1 MRPVD
6 WSNFPHAAKVTL
18 SLDRGPVHLS
28 PVASIRNEMVLKS
41 KSTFVAIDFEIASRR
56 PDSAC
61 AVGLAACSHGRVVLS
76 RSYLIRPP
84 SRRFTFTAL
93 HGLSWEQV
101 CEAPS
106 FAELWP
112 TLRPWLDRA
121 TFVAA
126 HNAPFDHD
134 VLRACCARYRL
145 RPPSKRFVC
154 TVELAR
160 AQWGISPT
168 KLPDVC
174 RRLRIP
180 LRHHDPASDALACA
194 QIVLAAE
201 ADGWQFRS
209 SRNR

>member
-1 MRPVD
+1 
-6 WSNFPHAAKVTL
+6 
-18 SLDRGPVHLS
+18 
-28 PVASIRNEMVLKS
+28 MVLKS

-61 AVGLAACSHGRVVLS
+61 AVGLAACNDGRVVLS
-76 RSYLIRPP
+76 SSYLIRPP
-84 SRRFTFTAL
+84 NRRFTFTGL
-93 HGLSWEQV
+93 HGLSWEDV
-101 CEAPS
+101 ADAPS

-112 TLRPWLDRA
+112 TLRSWLDRA

-134 VLRACCARYRL
+134 VLRACFARYGL
-145 RPPSKRFVC
+145 SPPRKRFVC

-160 AQWGISPT
+160 TQWGISPAN
-168 KLPDVC
+168 LPNVC

-194 QIVLAAE
+194 HIVLAAE
-201 ADGWQFRS
+201 AEGWRFRS
-209 SRNR
+209 KRGRSTE

>member
-1 MRPVD
+1 MTSVVG
-6 WSNFPHAAKVTL
+6 S
-18 SLDRGPVHLS
+18 RGHLS
-28 PVASIRNEMVLKS
+28 PAASIRNGMVLKS
-41 KSTFVAIDFEIASRR
+41 TSTFVAIDFEIASRR

-84 SRRFTFTAL
+84 SKRFTFTGL
-93 HGLSWEQV
+93 HGLSWENV
-101 CEAPS
+101 STAPS
-106 FAELWP
+106 FADLWP
-112 TLRPWLDRA
+112 TLRSWLERA
-121 TFVAA
+121 SFVAA

-134 VLRACCARYRL
+134 VLRACCARFRL
-145 RPPSKRFVC
+145 RPPCKPFVC

-160 AQWGISPT
+160 TQWGISPT

-174 RRLRIP
+174 RRLSIP